1 MSSFRIR
8 VIFEIVVNSIVV
20 FCNFPTIQVR
30 LIIKVDLFSG
40 FYGILFVLERKA
52 VKMYGCTT
60 PYGPHKDQI
69 CKNKENGTKVFD
81 KYVETIDGHKYDCK
95 NPCKYIISRPFITSD
110 LSNQPNINGQ
120 KVAYFKIYFKR
131 NIKFT
136 RAHYLYSELSLIA
149 EIGGYVGLFLGVS
162 VNQITMLMDIAF
174 GWFDTF
180 CNSKHLN

>member
-1 MSSFRIR
+1 M
-8 VIFEIVVNSIVV
+8 
-20 FCNFPTIQVR
+20 
-30 LIIKVDLFSG
+30 
-40 FYGILFVLERKA
+40 
-52 VKMYGCTT
+52 KMYGCTT

-69 CKNKENGTKVFD
+69 CKNKMNGTKVFD